1 MGFCN
6 TVLETKRLRLV
17 PIASVYRKA
26 IFEAFTET
34 VARYTYPQ
42 PTGNIADID
51 TFISESSESM
61 AREEN
66 LQYIVLLKE
75 TGEFIGCAGLHNIP
89 AKPEPGLWLKESSWN
104 NGFGFEIIEAIR
116 CWAKDHLKCEYL
128 YYPVSKE
135 NVSSR
140 RIAEKL
146 GGILE
151 EDEFLSKNSRGEESV
166 MVAYRIPRFS

>member
-1 MGFCN
+1 MGFYN
-6 TVLETKRLRLV
+6 TVLETKRLRLI

-34 VARYTYPQ
+34 LARSTYPQ

-51 TFISESSESM
+51 TVISESSASR
-61 AREEN
+61 AREGN
-66 LQYIVLLKE
+66 LQYVVLLKE

-89 AKPEPGLWLKESSWN
+89 VKPEPGLWLKESSWK

-116 CWAKDHLKCEYL
+116 CWAKDHLECAYL
-128 YYPVSKE
+128 YYPVRKE
-135 NVSSR
+135 NVPSR

-151 EDEFLSKNSRGEESV
+151 KDEFLSKNSRGEESV
-166 MVAYRIPRFS
+166 MVVYRIPCFS